1 LKTSNPDLQREV
13 AKFTLAFVFI
23 LMCNSAFS
31 QKQIN
36 QISQQWIQSYHE
48 AKLNPKWILLLDGG
62 YRWREG
68 FAESS
73 AYIVRGGIGY
83 SLLPNLRVATG
94 LAHLGFYTNEK
105 VVRQEFRPY
114 QDLQYKSSL
123 GKITLNQRL
132 RVEERFFKDKAIPTL
147 SPEVDFNFRFRYL
160 FLVGITV
167 AELSNNFPDR
177 KLILNL
183 GNEIFLNAGKRVT
196 TQIFDQNR
204 LLISPTLQWSKALSI
219 SLTWNS
225 QFASTTIR
233 DSYIHSNIVWLQV
246 RHNVDFK
253 TKKKPS
259 A

>member
-1 LKTSNPDLQREV
+1 
-13 AKFTLAFVFI
+13 
-23 LMCNSAFS
+23 
-31 QKQIN
+31 
-36 QISQQWIQSYHE
+36 
-48 AKLNPKWILLLDGG
+48 
-62 YRWREG
+62 
-68 FAESS
+68 
-73 AYIVRGGIGY
+73 
-83 SLLPNLRVATG
+83 
-94 LAHLGFYTNEK
+94 
-105 VVRQEFRPY
+105 VRQEFRPY

-132 RVEERFFKDKAIPTL
+132 RLKKRFFKDKAIPTR
-147 SPEVDFNFRFRYL
+147 SSEVDFNFRFKYL
-160 FLVGITV
+160 FLIGITV

-183 GNEIFLNAGKRVT
+183 GNEIFLNAGKQVT

-233 DSYIHSNIVWLQV
+233 DSYILSNIVWLQV